1 MKKTVV
7 FDTAIGTSNLG
18 DEIILQCLEE
28 ELAPFL
34 GDSFIMRFGTH
45 VKNFGWKRFLFG
57 SQKIS
62 FSYEA
67 DYKIVMG
74 TNLLSRDIKK
84 TQAQWPIGRLDSWL
98 YENCIM
104 AGVGTT
110 LSEGEITNYSRKIYN
125 RILRKD
131 FYHSVRD
138 EESKRLLEKLGYKV
152 LNTGCPTL
160 WKLTPEHCSQIPVNK
175 ADNVIF
181 SLSGYKNQ
189 RSRPMDE
196 ALIDVLRKNYDNL
209 IFWCQTSK
217 DEEYL
222 DKIEGTED
230 IPRIYSLKKFK
241 DTLENGNVDYVG
253 TRLHGGVYAL
263 QHKVRSIV
271 IAIDHRARGFHETN
285 NLCICERDE
294 IPEKL
299 SDLINSDIVTDIR
312 LRQDDI
318 DKFKAQFFKEHE
330 IVERK
335 THEDMFFIKMVRFPK
350 KSFKTAK
357 MKIHERIRSF
367 RKKLFV
373 KTNND
378 AIEKGKVMFFPFQGE
393 YTCNLK
399 YIGEEITRR
408 NLPLK
413 QVWVSLNNA
422 DRMKNRFPSDVSVVK
437 FGTREYYEQLC
448 TSQVLIENAFNF
460 SKGYFRK
467 KKGQTFIQ
475 TMHGSLGIKKIG
487 PDVVKNAERN
497 KRGFTSAGLTDICI
511 SNSSFETMVYRTSF
525 WKNNRVEELG
535 HARNDIFFADNIQQE
550 QIRNRVCGY
559 YSLGSNVNMA
569 LFAPTYRNSD
579 ECIEREAI
587 DFTRLKA
594 ALEARFGGT
603 WVILNRAHHSDL
615 KNAKR
620 STLPFVIDAG
630 NYPDIQELMIAVD
643 LGITDYS
650 SWIYDY
656 VLSYKPGVLFVPDLD
671 SYDQS
676 RGFYYPIEETPYPI
690 CRTNDELVS
699 QILSLDVQNIE
710 DEIAVFLKKRGCVDD
725 GNASKKIV
733 DMIWQTIDG

>member
-18 DEIILQCLEE
+18 DEIILQCLED
-28 ELAPFL
+28 ELAPIL
-34 GDSFIMRFGTH
+34 NDSFIMRFGTH
-45 VKNFGWKRFLFG
+45 VKNFGWKRFLMG
-57 SQKIS
+57 SQKIR
-62 FSYEA
+62 FSYDA
-67 DYKIVMG
+67 DFKIVMG

-110 LSEGEITNYSRKIYN
+110 LSEGEITNYSQKIYN

-138 EESKRLLEKLGYKV
+138 EESKRLLEQLGYKV

-160 WKLTPEHCSQIPVNK
+160 WKLTPEHCRHIPIKK

-189 RSRPMDE
+189 RNRPMDE
-196 ALIDVLRKNYDNL
+196 ALIDVLRDNYDNL

-222 DKIEGTED
+222 DKIDGTEA
-230 IPRIYSLKKFK
+230 IPRLYSLKKFK
-241 DTLENGNVDYVG
+241 DTLEKGNVDYVG

-294 IPEKL
+294 IPDKL
-299 SDLINSDIVTDIR
+299 SNLINSDIVTDIR

-318 DKFKAQFFKEHE
+318 DRFKAQFFEVHE
-330 IVERK
+330 PVIRK
-335 THEDMFFIKMVRFPK
+335 THEDMFFIKMIRFPK
-350 KSFKTAK
+350 FSIPRAK
-357 MKIHERIRSF
+357 NAIHRNVREL

-373 KTNND
+373 KTNRS
-378 AIEKGKVMFFPFQGE
+378 AVEKGKVMFFPFQGE

-399 YIGEEITRR
+399 YISEEIIRR
-408 NLPLK
+408 DLPIK
-413 QVWVSLNNA
+413 QIWVTQNDA
-422 DRMKNRFPSDVSVVK
+422 DRMKNRFPNSVHVVK

-448 TSQVLIENAFNF
+448 TAQVLIENAFNYP
-460 SKGYFRK
+460 KGYFNK
-467 KKGQTFIQ
+467 KKCQVCIQ

-487 PDVVKNAERN
+487 PDVVNNADRN
-497 KRGFTSAGLTDICI
+497 NRGFASAGLTDICI

-525 WKNNRVEELG
+525 WNNNRIEELG
-535 HARNDIFFADNIQQE
+535 HARNDIFFADDTQQE
-550 QIRNRVCGY
+550 QIKNKVRGY

-569 LFAPTYRNSD
+569 LFAPTFRNND
-579 ECIEREAI
+579 ECAEREAI
-587 DFTRLKA
+587 DFVRLKV
-594 ALEARFGGT
+594 ALEERFGGT

-620 STLPFVIDAG
+620 STLSFVIDAN

-656 VLSYKPGVLFVPDLD
+656 VLTNKPGLLFVPDLD
-671 SYDQS
+671 SYNQS
-676 RGFYYPIEETPYPI
+676 RGFYYPIEETPFPI
-690 CRTNDELVS
+690 CRTNDELVAE
-699 QILSLDVQNIE
+699 ILKFDMQRQKLAID
-710 DEIAVFLKKRGCVDD
+710 AFLKKRGCVDD
-725 GNASKKIV
+725 GNASNRIV
-733 DMIWQTIDG
+733 DLIWQVIDG